1 MIKIDLITGFLGA
14 GKTSFIQKYVKEL
27 LKEEQR
33 IGIIESDY
41 GAINIDLML
50 LQDLEEA
57 GCDLEMVI
65 GGNSPAD
72 HQRRLRSKL
81 ISMAMLGYNRI
92 IVEPSGIYDVDEFFD
107 LLHEEPLDRWY
118 EIGNVIT
125 LLDARLHTP
134 LSNAS
139 SYMLVSQA
147 ASAGAIVL
155 SRTQLA
161 SPEELAST
169 LSALEASMQDFQCKK
184 AISPI
189 LFDKDW
195 SFLTEE
201 DWQKLLSCGYS
212 YADYRKLPL
221 SERSDYTSLFFMKES
236 YPPLALPAGEVPDLD
251 VISEK
256 RAKRFARETLAPS
269 AVACDIFSF
278 RASAHPCGA
287 FLSHRNEVF
296 YEIKK
301 STENIFS
308 DASCGNVIRI
318 KGFFSLPNSHYLQL
332 NASRQDFSLKEV
344 KRGQEVLI
352 VIGENLNQAEIQ
364 KHLLKLS

>member
-134 LSNAS
+134 LSDAS

-236 YPPLALPAGEVPDLD
+236 YPHLALPAAEMPDLD
-251 VISEK
+251 VINRK
-256 RAKRFARETLAPS
+256 
-269 AVACDIFSF
+269 
-278 RASAHPCGA
+278 
-287 FLSHRNEVF
+287 
-296 YEIKK
+296 IKK
-301 STENIFS
+301 STESIFS

>member
-134 LSNAS
+134 LSDAS

-236 YPPLALPAGEVPDLD
+236 YPHLALPAGEVPDLD
-251 VISEK
+251 VINRK
-256 RAKRFARETLAPS
+256 
-269 AVACDIFSF
+269 
-278 RASAHPCGA
+278 
-287 FLSHRNEVF
+287 
-296 YEIKK
+296 IKK
-301 STENIFS
+301 STESIFS

>member
-81 ISMAMLGYNRI
+81 ISIAMLGYNRI

-134 LSNAS
+134 LSDAS

-236 YPPLALPAGEVPDLD
+236 YPHLALPAGEVPDLD
-251 VISEK
+251 VINRK
-256 RAKRFARETLAPS
+256 
-269 AVACDIFSF
+269 
-278 RASAHPCGA
+278 
-287 FLSHRNEVF
+287 
-296 YEIKK
+296 IKK
-301 STENIFS
+301 STESIFS

>member
-65 GGNSPAD
+65 GGNIPAD

-134 LSNAS
+134 LSDAS

-236 YPPLALPAGEVPDLD
+236 YPHLALPAGEVPDLD
-251 VISEK
+251 VINRK
-256 RAKRFARETLAPS
+256 
-269 AVACDIFSF
+269 
-278 RASAHPCGA
+278 
-287 FLSHRNEVF
+287 
-296 YEIKK
+296 IKK

>member
-14 GKTSFIQKYVKEL
+14 GKTSFIQKYAKQL

-41 GAINIDLML
+41 GAINIDLMI

-118 EIGNVIT
+118 KIGNVIT

-134 LSNAS
+134 LSDAS

-195 SFLTEE
+195 SLLTEE

-221 SERSDYTSLFFMKES
+221 SERSDYTSLFFMKENCPHLTLIADEMS
-236 YPPLALPAGEVPDLD
+236 DMDAL
-251 VISEK
+251 SEK
-256 RAKRFARETLAPS
+256 T
-269 AVACDIFSF
+269 
-278 RASAHPCGA
+278 
-287 FLSHRNEVF
+287 HRNEVS
-296 YEIKK
+296 YTIKK
-301 STENIFS
+301 STESIFS

-318 KGFFSLPNSHYLQL
+318 KGFFSLPDNHYLQL

-344 KRGQEVLI
+344 TKGQEVLI
-352 VIGENLNQAEIQ
+352 VIGEDLNQAEIE

>member
-147 ASAGAIVL
+147 ASAGTIVL

-236 YPPLALPAGEVPDLD
+236 YPHLALPAGEVPDLD
-251 VISEK
+251 VINRK
-256 RAKRFARETLAPS
+256 
-269 AVACDIFSF
+269 
-278 RASAHPCGA
+278 
-287 FLSHRNEVF
+287 
-296 YEIKK
+296 IKK
-301 STENIFS
+301 STESIFS

-352 VIGENLNQAEIQ
+352 VIGEDLNQAEIQ

>member
-81 ISMAMLGYNRI
+81 ISIAMLGYNRI

-134 LSNAS
+134 LSDAS

-236 YPPLALPAGEVPDLD
+236 YPHLALPAAEMPDLD
-251 VISEK
+251 VINRK
-256 RAKRFARETLAPS
+256 
-269 AVACDIFSF
+269 
-278 RASAHPCGA
+278 
-287 FLSHRNEVF
+287 
-296 YEIKK
+296 IKK
-301 STENIFS
+301 STESIFS

>member
-81 ISMAMLGYNRI
+81 ISMAMLGYQRI

-161 SPEELAST
+161 SPEEVSAT
-169 LSALEASMQDFQCKK
+169 LSALESSMQDFQCKK

-236 YPPLALPAGEVPDLD
+236 YPNLALPAGEMPDLD
-251 VISEK
+251 AISRK
-256 RAKRFARETLAPS
+256 
-269 AVACDIFSF
+269 
-278 RASAHPCGA
+278 
-287 FLSHRNEVF
+287 
-296 YEIKK
+296 IKK
-301 STENIFS
+301 STESIFS

-332 NASRQDFSLKEV
+332 NASRQDFSLKEG

-352 VIGENLNQAEIQ
+352 VIGEDLNQAEIQ
-364 KHLLKLS
+364 KHLLPLS

>member
-14 GKTSFIQKYVKEL
+14 GKTSFIKKYAKKL
-27 LKEEQR
+27 LEKEQR

-41 GAINIDLML
+41 GAINIDLMI

-81 ISMAMLGYNRI
+81 ISMAMLGYKRI

-155 SRTQLA
+155 SRSQLA
-161 SPEELAST
+161 SAEELAST
-169 LSALEASMQDFQCKK
+169 LSALEEAMQDFQCKK

-189 LFDKDW
+189 LFDQDW
-195 SFLTEE
+195 SSLTEE

-221 SERSDYTSLFFMKES
+221 SELSDYTSLFFMKES
-236 YPPLALPAGEVPDLD
+236 YPRLHLTAEELSDATVLIEKDEV
-251 VISEK
+251 S
-256 RAKRFARETLAPS
+256 
-269 AVACDIFSF
+269 
-278 RASAHPCGA
+278 
-287 FLSHRNEVF
+287 
-296 YEIKK
+296 YYIKK
-301 STENIFS
+301 ATEAIFS
-308 DASCGNVIRI
+308 DRSCGNVIRI
-318 KGFFSLPNSHYLQL
+318 KGFFSLPDAGYLQL
-332 NASRQDFSLKEV
+332 NASRQDFSLQKV
-344 KRGQEVLI
+344 AKGQEVLI
-352 VIGENLNQAEIQ
+352 VIGENLKEAEIQ
-364 KHLLKLS
+364 KHLQSLS

>member
-236 YPPLALPAGEVPDLD
+236 YPHLALPAGEVPDLD
-251 VISEK
+251 VINRK
-256 RAKRFARETLAPS
+256 
-269 AVACDIFSF
+269 
-278 RASAHPCGA
+278 
-287 FLSHRNEVF
+287 
-296 YEIKK
+296 IKK